1 MSGPCNNHGG
11 LHRYSLTIALL
22 IISEGMQPQYKEQL
36 EHPAYEVLE
45 RAILLAGFSDDRKA
59 DLYARMAERVDH
71 RQPLAVV
78 QQAVSDCLFENEEE
92 FR

>member
-1 MSGPCNNHGG
+1 MTGPCTDHGG
-11 LHRYSLTIALL
+11 FHRYSLTVALL

-45 RAILLAGFSDDRKA
+45 RSILLAGFSDERKA

-71 RQPLAVV
+71 RQPLTVV
-78 QQAVSDCLFENEEE
+78 QRTVSDCLFENERE